1 VAALPRDAR
10 LDEPRERRV
19 QAVRADHD
27 SGPHGL
33 RAPSTSA
40 SSAPSTRPRA
50 LAQQLDD
57 AEAVTDAGAGLD
69 RGVDEHAVE
78 QRTPR
83 REEPGHGRPSA

>member
-1 VAALPRDAR
+1 VTRASTSPASVECRPSAPITIPALI
-10 LDEPRERRV
+10 
-19 QAVRADHD
+19 
-27 SGPHGL
+27 GL
-33 RAPSTSA
+33 RAA
-40 SSAPSTRPRA
+40 VDVRELGAFDAPARA
-50 LAQQLDD
+50 AQQLDD